1 MRKFLIV
8 LGVLFIGC
16 TNVFAA
22 KIPDMVKS
30 YILEK
35 VPQADI
41 RFDGVIIFPDNT
53 IYLPLY
59 PSLFSDIKEL
69 KIKES
74 YPANQDLKQEPDVII
89 FNNDFVLLKVLSDGE
104 GHRTV
109 LHMVN
114 PPLQVRTGL
123 LPQDMLVPSGLIIPE
138 NIKGIIGNLK
148 IDTKREDMIRV
159 ENEDSYESFL
169 TETEPDIPQT
179 LISQLKN
186 KILFV
191 TTNYSKNIQVVE
203 PAKASP
209 SYSLAQKSIPVDVK
223 AVEDGKFLLVTTYDR
238 PFVDIISVA
247 DSRFIKQINLTSNPE
262 EILIDEANQK
272 AYITSPTASTIFV
285 IDIKTMSLVQKI
297 KINGYCENL
306 LLAEDKLFYVDKLK
320 NEIWSIELKNQYG
333 IINQHGQ
340 ILVSEL
346 DATNY
351 ETSSDMYDFLDK
363 YGVLAPEGEW
373 DTVQVE
379 NPEWQVAWDEYNK
392 EYEDWKAR
400 EPDKSSEIYW
410 KSGVNNEL
418 YLKFIAASK
427 PCYTT
432 AESGESGAGCYRH
445 VLAHL
450 LDLEL
455 IEGGG
460 PFRTHV
466 ADPSKYPKTYQTT
479 TNETISIDA
488 GRIDGSAING
498 EKLSDEM
505 VPVSEAVCDPYDIIY
520 AAENETMKQKL
531 LDIYA
536 DPTASEQ
543 EKTNELLMNNYY
555 FDANGDIQLKT
566 LKQKII
572 DMYYVLDKF
581 KTLGISYEPALLDLL
596 ASFQEDMQ
604 QAFKEFDKDAYNRD
618 YNDWLA
624 QEPEKPTVAYYI
636 EEKVPT
642 IENKDMGQW
651 YVNLW
656 HRMNGPS
663 QEKAGTVLEDGTV
676 VEGGKTSGG
685 RPLYK
690 VLEDGLMDNPGWLQ
704 SALENGTVTLEQVQ
718 FVEEAEVGTGLA
730 DCEWASIVWT
740 NAADITESQNEA
752 AITMAEIQYEQA
764 LNDIQAKDKQFDNQL
779 KILDTEHNAL
789 QTEYDSI
796 KSIIE
801 KTIERNLKLYS

>member
-1 MRKFLIV
+1 MGLS
-8 LGVLFIGC
+8 
-16 TNVFAA
+16 A
-22 KIPDMVKS
+22 S
-30 YILEK
+30 
-35 VPQADI
+35 QA
-41 RFDGVIIFPDNT
+41 R
-53 IYLPLY
+53 
-59 PSLFSDIKEL
+59 
-69 KIKES
+69 
-74 YPANQDLKQEPDVII
+74 
-89 FNNDFVLLKVLSDGE
+89 LLSITSRLSD
-104 GHRTV
+104 
-109 LHMVN
+109 
-114 PPLQVRTGL
+114 
-123 LPQDMLVPSGLIIPE
+123 
-138 NIKGIIGNLK
+138 
-148 IDTKREDMIRV
+148 
-159 ENEDSYESFL
+159 NELRS
-169 TETEPDIPQT
+169 QT
-179 LISQLKN
+179 I
-186 KILFV
+186 
-191 TTNYSKNIQVVE
+191 TT
-203 PAKASP
+203 AKT
-209 SYSLAQKSIPVDVK
+209 SLANETTAASAAYMD
-223 AVEDGKFLLVTTYDR
+223 ALNSTELLYTTYDGGGNK
-238 PFVDIISVA
+238 VTE
-247 DSRFIKQINLTSNPE
+247 KLTG
-262 EILIDEANQK
+262 
-272 AYITSPTASTIFV
+272 V
-285 IDIKTMSLVQKI
+285 SLSQY
-297 KINGYCENL
+297 G
-306 LLAEDKLFYVDKLK
+306 
-320 NEIWSIELKNQYG
+320 ELKNQYG

-373 DTVQVE
+373 DTIQVE

-392 EYEDWKAR
+392 EYEDWKVK
-400 EPDKSSEIYW
+400 EPDKSNEIYW

-432 AESGESGAGCYRH
+432 AESGEGGAGCYRH

-581 KTLGISYEPALLDLL
+581 KTLGIPYEPALLDLL

-663 QEKAGTVLEDGTV
+663 QDKAGTVLEDGTV

>member
-1 MRKFLIV
+1 MGLS
-8 LGVLFIGC
+8 
-16 TNVFAA
+16 A
-22 KIPDMVKS
+22 S
-30 YILEK
+30 
-35 VPQADI
+35 QA
-41 RFDGVIIFPDNT
+41 R
-53 IYLPLY
+53 
-59 PSLFSDIKEL
+59 
-69 KIKES
+69 
-74 YPANQDLKQEPDVII
+74 
-89 FNNDFVLLKVLSDGE
+89 LLSITSRLSD
-104 GHRTV
+104 
-109 LHMVN
+109 
-114 PPLQVRTGL
+114 
-123 LPQDMLVPSGLIIPE
+123 
-138 NIKGIIGNLK
+138 
-148 IDTKREDMIRV
+148 
-159 ENEDSYESFL
+159 NELRS
-169 TETEPDIPQT
+169 QT
-179 LISQLKN
+179 I
-186 KILFV
+186 
-191 TTNYSKNIQVVE
+191 TT
-203 PAKASP
+203 AKT
-209 SYSLAQKSIPVDVK
+209 SLANETTAASAAYMD
-223 AVEDGKFLLVTTYDR
+223 ALNSTELLYTTYDGGGNK
-238 PFVDIISVA
+238 VTE
-247 DSRFIKQINLTSNPE
+247 KLTG
-262 EILIDEANQK
+262 
-272 AYITSPTASTIFV
+272 V
-285 IDIKTMSLVQKI
+285 SLSQY
-297 KINGYCENL
+297 G
-306 LLAEDKLFYVDKLK
+306 
-320 NEIWSIELKNQYG
+320 ELKNQYG

-373 DTVQVE
+373 DTIQVE

-392 EYEDWKAR
+392 EYEEWKAK
-400 EPDKSSEIYW
+400 EPQKTNEIYW
-410 KSGVNNEL
+410 VSGVNNEL
-418 YLKFIAASK
+418 YQKFKAASAA
-427 PCYTT
+427 CYNNAT
-432 AESGESGAGCYRH
+432 ANSFGSGCYLH

-450 LDLEL
+450 IDLE
-455 IEGGG
+455 IVDNKDHSYASRGDYAADPNAYPKKFQTITGEEVTISTSNINGSNIQSNSYSDDMKE
-460 PFRTHV
+460 V
-466 ADPSKYPKTYQTT
+466 AD
-479 TNETISIDA
+479 I
-488 GRIDGSAING
+488 
-498 EKLSDEM
+498 
-505 VPVSEAVCDPYDIIY
+505 VCDPNNIIY
-520 AAENETMKQKL
+520 AAENETMKQQLIDAMNDPSLTQRDK
-531 LDIYA
+531 DIV
-536 DPTASEQ
+536 T
-543 EKTNELLMNNYY
+543 LMNNYY
-555 FDANGDIQLKT
+555 MDSDGNVQLKT
-566 LKQKII
+566 LKQKCI
-572 DMYYVLDKF
+572 DMFYVVDKR
-581 KTLGISYEPALLDLL
+581 KLLGISYDPDLL
-596 ASFQEDMQ
+596 NLLYSFQEDMQ